1 MELGNGIVELY
12 KEKRGLRTGSRPLG
26 GGRRWG
32 PGEAGRGPGRRGFRA
47 AVGAQGGGSGGGMC
61 ECVSVGGRVYA
72 SGGLR
77 PVVTYERY
85 AECPRSGHSAN

>member
-1 MELGNGIVELY
+1 MASWSSA
-12 KEKRGLRTGSRPLG
+12 RG
-26 GGRRWG
+26 
-32 PGEAGRGPGRRGFRA
+32 RA
-47 AVGAQGGGSGGGMC
+47 AAAGAQGGGGVC

-85 AECPRSGHSAN
+85 AECPDLGTRQSKYMPSV

>member
-32 PGEAGRGPGRRGFRA
+32 PGEAGGGPGRRGFRVA
-47 AVGAQGGGSGGGMC
+47 ARAQDGGGGVC
-61 ECVSVGGRVYA
+61 ECVSVVCVRGCGRG
-72 SGGLR
+72 S
-77 PVVTYERY
+77 
-85 AECPRSGHSAN
+85 